1 MQKIHQN
8 NRKTIQDGIHL
19 PDGMV
24 GLPGLQ
30 NWELVHNEPPMPL
43 MWLQSLDRPGFR
55 VPVLEPGYY
64 DPNYSFELDDQTED
78 KLGTPAVED
87 LVVMIVTT
95 VHEGGGKVTGN
106 LAAPIV
112 VNTKNWKGLQ
122 CILDDRKY
130 SLHQE
135 IDYVRFSADLP
146 AEDDSATVEPSVN
159 EHLEMDTADP
169 SDPVLIES

>member
-1 MQKIHQN
+1 MQKMNQN
-8 NRKTIQDGIHL
+8 QTQDAQNSIHL

-24 GLPGLQ
+24 GLPGMQ
-30 NWELVHNEPPMPL
+30 NWQLVENQPAMPL

-55 VPVLEPGYY
+55 LPVTEPGYF
-64 DPNYSFELDDQTED
+64 DQNYSFDLDDQAET

-112 VNTKNWKGLQ
+112 VNTRNWNGLQ

-135 IDYVRFSADLP
+135 IDYVRFNADLP
-146 AEDDSATVEPSVN
+146 AEDESVMTEQSVG
-159 EHLEMDTADP
+159 EHLEVETADQ